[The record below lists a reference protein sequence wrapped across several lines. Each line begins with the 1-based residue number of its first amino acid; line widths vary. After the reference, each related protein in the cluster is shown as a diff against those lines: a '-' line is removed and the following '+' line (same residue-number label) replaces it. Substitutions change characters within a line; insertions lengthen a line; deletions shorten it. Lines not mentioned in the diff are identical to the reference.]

1 MKGNNQKGVTLLELT
16 VVLLILIALAGLAI
30 PYIGGTSRKVL
41 CDATDVSMAN
51 IKKAIMD
58 RYYLDTLGRFPQDLD
73 GLTANATFASRDY
86 NLHYLF
92 SDRNIGGGRIHKSF
106 DPDSATGWR
115 SGGYLQSGFVLEND
129 LTDNFSLSTFTDPLL
144 ADHIVAMDS
153 WGRPI
158 VIQVVTNANCID
170 SNEWGITTNEDFCA
184 RLVSAGSGSGVGLAN
199 GDIDTRILDNSA
211 TTTVKEQHR
220 QNDDRILYL
229 NVPTPA
235 VDINPSCGD

>member
-30 PYIGGTSRKVL
+30 PYIGGTSSKVL

-58 RYYLDTLGRFPQDLD
+58 GYYLDTLGRFPQDLA

-115 SGGYLQSGFVLEND
+115 SGGYLQNGVVLAND
-129 LTDNFSLSTFTDPLL
+129 LGGFSLL
-144 ADHIVAMDS
+144 AGHIAAMDS
-153 WGRPI
+153 WGRPF
-158 VIQVVTNANCID
+158 VIQVVNNANCID
-170 SNEWGITTNEDFCA
+170 SGEWGITTNEDFCA

-199 GDIDTRILDNSA
+199 GDIDTQILDDSGTA
-211 TTTVKEQHR
+211 TVQEQHR

-235 VDINPSCGD
+235 ADINPSCGDS